1 MSRVISN
8 GTAEPKALKWLKDW
22 TFNAAQGINNEAATT
37 TPVAPPDQV
46 NAGALLDSR
55 VVEPREDGAKMG
67 YTALYANYVEFGTRK
82 MSGQFYLRRAID
94 RHISKM
100 GR

>member
-1 MSRVISN
+1 MSRVINN

-22 TFNAAQGINNEAATT
+22 TFNAALGINDEAATT
-37 TPVAPPDQV
+37 TPVDT
-46 NAGALLDSR
+46 GALLDSR